1 MKTFKD
7 FFEED
12 TLSIRDEEEWEYLY
26 RSWREALEDWPVDKI
41 GSYNKHLFN
50 NLQKEDPNYIVRGP
64 KTEIRFFRAQKLNIA
79 TGAASGQSFV
89 TTLEVDITGRLTA
102 YIITG
107 IDIDLIEAWWK
118 DKLEVDKI

>member
-26 RSWREALEDWPVDKI
+26 RAWREALEDWPVDKI
-41 GSYNKHLFN
+41 GSYNKHLFK

-64 KTEIRFFRAQKLNIA
+64 KTEIRFFRAQKLSIA